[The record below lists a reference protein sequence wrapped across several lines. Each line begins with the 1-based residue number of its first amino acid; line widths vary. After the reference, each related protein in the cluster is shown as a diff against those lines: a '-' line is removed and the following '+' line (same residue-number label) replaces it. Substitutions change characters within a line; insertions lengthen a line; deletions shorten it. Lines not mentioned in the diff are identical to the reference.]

1 MLFALKKTVSILIA
15 PLLVSVLLLCA
26 GIVLLAMRRSRRQ
39 ARWGM
44 CCVCAG
50 LALLTLASCNP
61 MVSWLSRPFES
72 AYGAYRPTPG
82 QPIDHVVVLGSGHR
96 PRSAF
101 PATAWL
107 DAEAQSRLLEGM
119 RVQRLHPG
127 SRLLFTGMSG
137 PNEISHPQAQAMA
150 AQAVGVPTDA
160 TLVAEAPLRDTAA
173 EARYV
178 ARRLGGRPFV
188 LVTSSWHMPRA
199 MRLMRLAG
207 AHALPAPAARS
218 SASVPGTAPS
228 ISALWQLNP
237 QISPGS
243 LGKSHQLLHESL
255 GLLWL
260 MLGGDH
266 PPEGAG
272 ETKRDDPP

>member
-1 MLFALKKTVSILIA
+1 MLFALKKVVSALVAPLFVSI
-15 PLLVSVLLLCA
+15 LLLCA

-44 CCVCAG
+44 FCVCAG
-50 LALLTLASCNP
+50 MALLTLASCGP
-61 MVSWLSRPFES
+61 MVNWLSRPFES
-72 AYGAYRPTPG
+72 AYDAYRPAPG
-82 QPIDHVVVLGSGHR
+82 QPIDHVVVLGSSHR
-96 PRSAF
+96 PSSAF

-137 PNEISHPQAQAMA
+137 PNEISHPQAQVMA
-150 AQAVGVPTDA
+150 AQAVGVPADA
-160 TLVAEAPLRDTAA
+160 TLASDAPLRDTAT
-173 EARYV
+173 EARYI
-178 ARRLGGRPFV
+178 ARRLGDQPFV

-199 MRLMRLAG
+199 MRWMRLAG

-218 SASVPGTAPS
+218 SASAPGAAPS
-228 ISALWQLNP
+228 QSALWQLNP
-237 QISPGS
+237 KINPRS
-243 LGKSHQLLHESL
+243 LEKSHRLLHESL

-272 ETKRDDPP
+272 ETKRGDPP